1 LFPFEVSEGTCE
13 KFHSSIRIRKSF
25 SIEEDEEEA
34 IVSQASL
41 GEREAIGI

>member
-25 SIEEDEEEA
+25 SIEEEEEV